1 MPQRD
6 GPKTDNIF
14 TKAVLGVVAKKQ
26 RMADMPRSRIAPFMQ
41 EQVSRD
47 KLRTMLTEGNEDFRK
62 QFLADHGRQQ
72 MLDLFKGKEG
82 SNG

>member
-14 TKAVLGVVAKKQ
+14 TKAVLGVVAKKS
-26 RMADMPRSRIAPFMQ
+26 RMAGLPTPRVAPFMQ

-62 QFLADHGRQQ
+62 QFLADHGRQAL
-72 MLDLFKGKEG
+72 LDLFNGKEG
-82 SNG
+82 DHA